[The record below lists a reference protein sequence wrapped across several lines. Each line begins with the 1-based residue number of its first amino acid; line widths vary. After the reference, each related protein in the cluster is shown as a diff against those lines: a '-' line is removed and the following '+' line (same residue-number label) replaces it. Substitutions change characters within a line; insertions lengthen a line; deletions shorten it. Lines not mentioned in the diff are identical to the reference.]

1 MTDTMG
7 SSSAVTPEAL
17 NRLRGQAAG
26 QLEANATQLALTPYE
41 YGDQPIMPQRNPTAQ
56 DMHPSAGRLATGQWG
71 GKTSQVN
78 RAQAAQDQADIWVTV
93 PVDKVMTRG
102 AVSTANPVYA
112 SARGYVP
119 RPGDSAGSI
128 PPTIPT
134 TRPY

>member
-1 MTDTMG
+1 MG

-26 QLEANATQLALTPYE
+26 QLEANSTQLALTPYE
-41 YGDQPIMPQRNPTAQ
+41 YGAQPIMPQSQRNPTAQ
-56 DMHPSAGRLATGQWG
+56 DMHPSAQRMASGQWG
-71 GKTSQVN
+71 GKTSQLN

-102 AVSTANPVYA
+102 QVSTANPVYA
-112 SARGYVP
+112 APKGYVP
-119 RPGDSAGSI
+119 RPGDSSGSI